1 MEWMKWVRMAVRV
14 RWETRKARGG
24 AGVAGISRASMT
36 RYERGDCPLQERLEE
51 WARGLGMDVAQAVAA
66 WQTRYEAGLI
76 ADCAAL
82 RPGIEWRAGKWGAV
96 LAHGC
101 GAGPRTI
108 RDLRVWRKGASYV
121 GRLGRGRARMVKAPT
136 LAGVL
141 DVLAPVSA

>member
-36 RYERGDCPLQERLEE
+36 RYERGDCPQRDKVEM

-82 RPGIEWRAGKWGAV
+82 RPGIAWRAGKCGAV
-96 LAHGC
+96 LAHVS
-101 GAGPRTI
+101 GAAPRTI